1 MSISHVQ
8 KAWPIH
14 GEVLNTYVLLY
25 GQRGGERRG
34 EEKTSKFE
42 TNSHNN
48 LSAQMGHHFCY
59 KGIKMASKIAR
70 TEYTEC

>member
-1 MSISHVQ
+1 MANSWGGTEYLCTSLWIE
-8 KAWPIH
+8 
-14 GEVLNTYVLLY
+14 G
-25 GQRGGERRG
+25 RGGERRG